1 MGTYTVYLEAYFSDS
16 VEVEADSYNEAEDM
30 ARQEFENDYSVY
42 SANGGYTIS
51 FDNFEISS
59 VDEPDEEDE

>member
-42 SANGGYTIS
+42 SANGGYTVS